1 MDKLLTL
8 TWVHCLRTAL
18 FFKHQAYANEVEY
31 RFLQLHAGLPYPAPE
46 VKYRTRPY
54 ELVRYREFNWRASAA
69 AALKKVIVG
78 PAADKT
84 KAALFVKECLRAYH
98 RGPLVE
104 LTTSAVPYR
113 S

>member
-1 MDKLLTL
+1 MGELLAR

-18 FFKHQAYANEVEY
+18 FFKHEAYANEVEY
-31 RFLQLHAGLPYPAPE
+31 RFLQLHAADPVPE

-54 ELVRYREFNWRASAA
+54 ELVRYREFDWRAGAA
-69 AALKKVIVG
+69 AALKKVVIG

-84 KAALFVKECLRAYH
+84 KGALFVKECLRAHH
-98 RGPLVE
+98 RGPSVE
-104 LTTSAVPYR
+104 LTASAVPYR